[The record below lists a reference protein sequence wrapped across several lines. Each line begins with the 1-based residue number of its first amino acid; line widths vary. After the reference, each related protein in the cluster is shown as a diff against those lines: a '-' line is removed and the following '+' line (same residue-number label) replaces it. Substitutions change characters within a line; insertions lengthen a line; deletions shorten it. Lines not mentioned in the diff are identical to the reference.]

1 MEIRVSLK
9 TFTVRSDEVYNEY
22 KKICVR
28 NNTKISDDLD
38 RYMRDVIKNHSTGN
52 DQMKIEQWVDNSN
65 MKAVPAF
72 NSKRETW
79 TNYISKINPKELDE
93 FKLQL
98 EKISRSIPLTIE
110 NSEKYKNLFEIDG
123 FIPRNELNKGVQAYI
138 KKLEESNAD

>member
-1 MEIRVSLK
+1 MSLK
-9 TFTVRSDEVYNEY
+9 TFTVRSEEVYNEY

-52 DQMKIEQWVDNSN
+52 DQFKIDQWVKDID

-79 TNYISKINPKELDE
+79 INYLPKLNPKELDE
-93 FKLQL
+93 FKIQL
-98 EKISRSIPLTIE
+98 EKISKSIPLTIE
-110 NSEKYKNLFEIDG
+110 KPKESNEELKIYDG
-123 FIPRNELNKGVQAYI
+123 FIPREEYNKGKQAYI
-138 KKLEESNAD
+138 RKLEESNAD

>member
-1 MEIRVSLK
+1 MSLK
-9 TFTVRSDEVYNEY
+9 TFAVRDEQVYSEY
-22 KKICVR
+22 TAILKRNQRKIA
-28 NNTKISDDLD
+28 DDLD
-38 RYMRDVIKNHSTGN
+38 AYMRDVIKNHSTGN
-52 DQMKIEQWVDNSN
+52 DQFKIDQWVSESD

-79 TNYISKINPKELDE
+79 INYLPKLNPNELDE
-93 FKLQL
+93 FKIQL
-98 EKISRSIPLTIE
+98 EKINKSVPLTIE

>member
-1 MEIRVSLK
+1 MSLK
-9 TFTVRSDEVYNEY
+9 TFTVRNDEVYQEY
-22 KKICVR
+22 TAILRRNQRKIA
-28 NNTKISDDLD
+28 DDLD
-38 RYMRDVIKNHSTGN
+38 AYMRDVIKNHSTGN

-123 FIPRNELNKGVQAYI
+123 FIPRNELNKGVQAYNR
-138 KKLEESNAD
+138 KLEESNAN

>member
-1 MEIRVSLK
+1 MSLK
-9 TFTVRSDEVYNEY
+9 TFTVRNDEVYQEY
-22 KKICVR
+22 TAILRRNQRKIA
-28 NNTKISDDLD
+28 DDLD
-38 RYMRDVIKNHSTGN
+38 AYMRDVIKNHSTGN
-52 DQMKIEQWVDNSN
+52 DQFKIDQWVKDID

-110 NSEKYKNLFEIDG
+110 KPKESNEELKIYDG
-123 FIPRNELNKGVQAYI
+123 FIPRDEWDKGKQAYI
-138 KKLEESNAD
+138 RKLEESNAD

>member
-1 MEIRVSLK
+1 MSLGGLVK
-9 TFTVRSDEVYNEY
+9 DKDLWHKYVAICKRNGVDVGKDITAFIAETVR
-22 KKICVR
+22 
-28 NNTKISDDLD
+28 
-38 RYMRDVIKNHSTGN
+38 NHETGN

-98 EKISRSIPLTIE
+98 EKISKSIPLTIE
-110 NSEKYKNLFEIDG
+110 KPKESNDVLKIYDG
-123 FIPRNELNKGVQAYI
+123 FIPRDEWDKGKQAYI
-138 KKLEESNAD
+138 RKLEESNAD